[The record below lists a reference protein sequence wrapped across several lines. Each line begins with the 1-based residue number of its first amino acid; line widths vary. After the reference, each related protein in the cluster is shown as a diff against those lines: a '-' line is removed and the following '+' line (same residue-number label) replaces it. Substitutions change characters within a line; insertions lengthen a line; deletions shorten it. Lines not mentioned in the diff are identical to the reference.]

1 MGLIRIILAI
11 IFGGAFVTVLYESYY
26 ERKERK
32 LGDLLAPKLQDLIE
46 ISSLKILKKQKE
58 MKRVLTEDE
67 KNKILDECY
76 NYEIH

>member
-11 IFGGAFVTVLYESYY
+11 IFGGAFVTVLYE
-26 ERKERK
+26 
-32 LGDLLAPKLQDLIE
+32 
-46 ISSLKILKKQKE
+46 
-58 MKRVLTEDE
+58 RVLTEDE